1 MHEFKKDAEALLA
14 PFKNRIPAGV
24 KGLDAVLTE
33 YVAFKEADERRRA
46 AVAGNP
52 LAARM
57 YAVLE
62 ECAAGVVAKPREAE
76 AAGDA
81 SAGARAPP
89 RGRVPSPP
97 PPSPSPRSAPPAA
110 PPRSPASSAMPP
122 RRARSPHRAGRKAR
136 AGAAAPRRNPYNAP
150 GAVNGGSHQSSDAA
164 AERSGSDPSNAVARR
179 SRPFDA
185 AFDDPGA
192 TEATGNLTGSLTAGS
207 LDDDG
212 YGLWRAFELPAELG
226 EARVQERLAEI
237 LAENITTS
245 REARGRGREKVGDDD
260 AHVGGSSPGGGGG
273 SDLNGLSA
281 NRGVSG
287 AVSPGGTG
295 GVGAVA
301 GSGAASSDPVA
312 GAHSSHQNAASSS
325 SHAADFD
332 VDRVMASL
340 FDANGGLADDE
351 LGRLLAPLLEVD
363 PQSPGAAAA
372 GATRAR
378 TPTPT
383 PTPTPPGKKAR
394 REGVGDAFG
403 GGGGGAEV
411 AKGAWGGGRG
421 GGAPRGE
428 DSVIHG
434 RARE

>member
-81 SAGARAPP
+81 SAGARAPTAP
-89 RGRVPSPP
+89 APP
-97 PPSPSPRSAPPAA
+97 TRDRAPPSGPGSAAASPS
-110 PPRSPASSAMPP
+110 PRSPASSAMPP
-122 RRARSPHRAGRKAR
+122 PPARSPHRAGRKAR

-150 GAVNGGSHQSSDAA
+150 SAVHGGSHQSSDAA
-164 AERSGSDPSNAVARR
+164 AERSGSDPSNAAARR

-192 TEATGNLTGSLTAGS
+192 TDATGNLTGNLTAGS

-245 REARGRGREKVGDDD
+245 REARGRGREKAGDDD
-260 AHVGGSSPGGGGG
+260 AHVLGSSPGGGGG
-273 SDLNGLSA
+273 MDSNGLSA
-281 NRGVSG
+281 KRGVRG

-312 GAHSSHQNAASSS
+312 GAHSSHQNAVSSS

-363 PQSPGAAAA
+363 PQSPGAAGA

-411 AKGAWGGGRG
+411 AKGRG
-421 GGAPRGE
+421 GGGGGAGLPAGKIR
-428 DSVIHG
+428 
-434 RARE
+434 

>member
-89 RGRVPSPP
+89 SGTGPVPAAA
-97 PPSPSPRSAPPAA
+97 SPSPRSSAPLAA

-122 RRARSPHRAGRKAR
+122 PPARSPHRAGRKAR
-136 AGAAAPRRNPYNAP
+136 AGAAAPRRNPNAP
-150 GAVNGGSHQSSDAA
+150 GVNGGSHQSSDAA
-164 AERSGSDPSNAVARR
+164 AERSGSDPSNAAARR

-192 TEATGNLTGSLTAGS
+192 TDAMGNLTGSLTAGS

-245 REARGRGREKVGDDD
+245 RGARGRGREKGGDDD

-281 NRGVSG
+281 NRGVRG

-301 GSGAASSDPVA
+301 GSGAASSEPVA
-312 GAHSSHQNAASSS
+312 GAHSSHQNAASSLSS

-351 LGRLLAPLLEVD
+351 LGRLLAPLLGD
-363 PQSPGAAAA
+363 PQSPGAGAAA
-372 GATRAR
+372 GARAR
-378 TPTPT
+378 
-383 PTPTPPGKKAR
+383 GRRRRRRRRRRRGRRLGAR
-394 REGVGDAFG
+394 GWAMRSGGAGAGRRSRRGG
-403 GGGGGAEV
+403 GGGGGAGLP
-411 AKGAWGGGRG
+411 AGKIR
-421 GGAPRGE
+421 
-428 DSVIHG
+428 
-434 RARE
+434 